1 MLRKDFQSKSNV
13 SELLLVLRSLFS
25 TTSSCNNTSNQS
37 VTLSSTVQDADSL
50 SKRGVSPGDGVNVC
64 SNSLNCW
71 SSLKSKK
78 SEDRSLPKLRLSAI
92 SVSALNIFLGCTDLD
107 DNDRLKPTVDFRMGS
122 FLVMLNRGMSWLQ
135 LMDVVG
141 LGVALWTHFIAGLGL
156 GAAAWTHFIAGL
168 GLGVAPW
175 PQLIVGLGVAPWV
188 QLMEAARGL
197 GVATWDQLML
207 DAVVL
212 GVAKCDGLGADRF
225 PRRICHNRS

>member
-78 SEDRSLPKLRLSAI
+78 SEERSLPKLRLSAI
-92 SVSALNIFLGCTDLD
+92 SVSALNIFLGCTDSD

-141 LGVALWTHFIAGLGL
+141 LGVAL
-156 GAAAWTHFIAGL
+156 WTHFIAGL